1 MKLLFV
7 GLLSLVLSED
17 PLRAILKSHKATLNL
32 YSQSKTK
39 NGLKYTSK
47 ENQRRFRLFL
57 RSARHIADYNEDE
70 EDTGHYGV
78 NFFSF
83 KTEEEKKMFFGL
95 NTTELY
101 RDQEDTIKDDEQ
113 RLTTRSEVS
122 LPYILLWPDTK
133 HVTEVRQQGECGS
146 CWAFSAVAAIE
157 TRYKKASDV
166 LRSFSEQELL
176 DCTYEKPYNWID
188 GCNGGLMPTAF
199 KWSIT
204 NGGRLAAN
212 KDRGYEERD
221 GPCRA
226 SSTPNAMKAY
236 KLTAYGK
243 VPKTEEAHLQA
254 LQDGAVSSGL
264 EATEKFT
271 QYDGS
276 IMKDNTCVRRANHA
290 ITIVG
295 YAPYYILIKNSWGED
310 WGEKGFARLARNHH
324 NCKIYLDSSYPILT
338 KTGNKDSGSDKATS
352 YRSHRNETPPLCEK
366 NCRKDC
372 PIGNVA
378 CRDGTCKPQ
387 HMCQN

>member
-7 GLLSLVLSED
+7 GLLSLVLAED

-39 NGLKYTSK
+39 NGLTYTSK

-83 KTEEEKKMFFGL
+83 KTEEETKMFFGL

-101 RDQEDTIKDDEQ
+101 HDQEDNIEENEQ
-113 RLTTRSEVS
+113 RLSTRSVVT
-122 LPYILLWPDTK
+122 LPYKLLWPDTGD
-133 HVTEVRQQGECGS
+133 VTKVKQQGDCGS
-146 CWAFSAVAAIE
+146 CWAFSAVGAIE
-157 TRYKKASDV
+157 TRYKKASGV

-176 DCTYEKPYNWID
+176 DCAYESYQPKN
-188 GCNGGLMPTAF
+188 GCGGGFMKYAY
-199 KWSIT
+199 KWSIS

-212 KDRGYEERD
+212 KDREYEERD

-226 SSTPNAMKAY
+226 SSTPNAMKAF
-236 KLTAYGK
+236 KLTAYRY

-254 LQDGAVSSGL
+254 LQDGAVSAGL
-264 EATEKFT
+264 VATDKFT
-271 QYDGS
+271 KYDGS
-276 IMKDNTCVRRANHA
+276 IMKDNTCFRNANHA

-295 YAPYYILIKNSWGED
+295 YAPYYILIKNSWGKS
-310 WGEKGFARLARNHH
+310 WGEKGFARLARYHS
-324 NCKIYLDSSYPILT
+324 NCELYMGSSYPILT

-352 YRSHRNETPPLCEK
+352 YRSHRDKTPPLCK
-366 NCRKDC
+366 NNCRKDC

-378 CRDGTCKPQ
+378 CRDGTCKPE

>member
-7 GLLSLVLSED
+7 GLLSLVLAED

-32 YSQSKTK
+32 YSRTK
-39 NGLKYTSK
+39 VKHGLKYTSK
-47 ENQRRFRLFL
+47 DNKMRYRLFR
-57 RSARHIADYNEDE
+57 RSASHTADYNEDE

-95 NTTELY
+95 NTTRLY

-133 HVTEVRQQGECGS
+133 HVTEVRHQGECGA

-157 TRYKKASDV
+157 TRYKKASGV
-166 LRSFSEQELL
+166 LRRFSEQELL
-176 DCTYEKPYNWID
+176 DCTYEYEEARDACI
-188 GCNGGLMPTAF
+188 G
-199 KWSIT
+199 
-204 NGGRLAAN
+204 GGRMKDSFYWAARYNSGQLAAN
-212 KDRGYEERD
+212 SNNEYVGRD
-221 GPCRA
+221 GLCRA
-226 SSTPNAMKAY
+226 GKTNALKAY
-236 KLTAYGK
+236 KLTNYK
-243 VPKTEEAHLQA
+243 YVSQTEQAHLIA
-254 LQDGAVSSGL
+254 LQDGAVSASL
-264 EATEKFT
+264 VATDKLQQYEKK
-271 QYDGS
+271 
-276 IMKDNTCVRRANHA
+276 IMKDNTCTIKANHGIA
-290 ITIVG
+290 IVG

-324 NCKIYLDSSYPILT
+324 NCELYMTSSYPTLA
-338 KTGNKDSGSDKATS
+338 KTGNKDSGSDKATE
-352 YRSHRNETPPLCEK
+352 YRSHRNKTPPLCEN